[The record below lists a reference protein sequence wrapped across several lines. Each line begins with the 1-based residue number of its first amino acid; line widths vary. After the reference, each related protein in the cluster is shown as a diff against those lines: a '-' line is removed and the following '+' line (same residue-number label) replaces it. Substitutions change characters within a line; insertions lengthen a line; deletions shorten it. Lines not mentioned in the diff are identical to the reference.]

1 MDEMVEMVLLLLLLL
16 LIILSLHV
24 ITIVIAIIIV
34 SNDDYR
40 YSLLLSMMSTI
51 NDDVDD
57 IDGYDQDDAHD
68 DDHDYDSRQSHSQF
82 PSRLI
87 HNAHS
92 WFWNSLF
99 NLRKTDQMR
108 LVILDA
114 IVGGEA
120 VFF

>member
-1 MDEMVEMVLLLLLLL
+1 MV
-16 LIILSLHV
+16 
-24 ITIVIAIIIV
+24 T
-34 SNDDYR
+34 
-40 YSLLLSMMSTI
+40 TI
-51 NDDVDD
+51 NDDIDD
-57 IDGYDQDDAHD
+57 IDDYDQDDAHD

-120 VFF
+120 VFFWTYRQNTVHQTHQTNHCVVHLQSLGS